1 MNQSMNI
8 EVFGIVR
15 PENIKSLEIRISRIR
30 KMLSEENTL
39 EHAIIEL
46 MVTSLISHGKSENQ
60 IRQISQISKILGES
74 LGLGLVYCN
83 RLELAARV
91 YDIGN
96 LIIDSEVYE
105 KEDQLTFEEFRVVK
119 NHTITGYDML
129 ISQNFL
135 SMDLAAVISAEHHEW
150 WNGGGYPRGL
160 KEKEMDIA
168 SRIVAVAD
176 TVGALYTKRPGR
188 EAWSYTKIL
197 EYLKSR
203 SGMQFDPDVIEV
215 FFINQK
221 IIEEVLR
228 MDLASIPTKWY
239 E

>member
-8 EVFGIVR
+8 EVSSIVR
-15 PENIKSLEIRISRIR
+15 PENIRYLERKISQIR
-30 KMLSEENTL
+30 KMLSEESAL
-39 EHAIIEL
+39 EHAVIEL
-46 MVTSLISHGKSENQ
+46 LVTSLISHGKSENQ

-74 LGLGLVYCN
+74 LGLGLLYCN

-96 LIIDSEVYE
+96 LIVDSEVY
-105 KEDQLTFEEFRVVK
+105 KKDDQLTFEEFRVVK
-119 NHTITGYDML
+119 NHTLTGYDIL

-135 SMDLAAVISAEHHEW
+135 SMDLAAVISAEHHEG
-150 WNGGGYPRGL
+150 WNAGGYPRGL

-176 TVGALYTKRPGR
+176 TVGALSTKRPGR
-188 EAWSYTKIL
+188 EVWSYPKIL

-203 SGMQFDPDVIEV
+203 IGVQFDPDVVEV

-228 MDLASIPTKWY
+228 TDLASIPTKWY